1 MQLCRPVRIFVY
13 VCVLLCSKERTSAG
27 LAPKQRV
34 IQYSLTQW
42 GHRDGLPSTTVYA
55 VAQTRDG
62 FLWLGTA
69 DGLIRFDG
77 IQFLQVPLLSNG
89 GMAFGR
95 VRALGAS
102 RDGALWV
109 GTESGMLVRINGSA
123 MKSITLNLPISSI
136 RERADSLIDVEASNR
151 VFRISP
157 ATMQVALTC
166 QFGSVSAPGSDPHP
180 YLSMPLAKDL
190 SGPCDWEAGLTVSP
204 SVLARAH
211 LTLDQIR
218 SVLPD
223 SDGSQWIATRESGV
237 FHIHSHSGEAL
248 PEFEQISVTDG
259 LSSDS
264 VWGLFEDREHNLWI
278 GTQNGLNRLR
288 NDKFSTMTRRTGLL
302 SDDIDSLASV
312 GNEVFAGSA
321 AGLNRVTATGAE
333 SLLHGSILSL
343 AAGADGTLFAATPR
357 GLTIV
362 KDGRTQIAQLGI
374 HAARIT
380 TIAQSSTG
388 EVWFYDQQRGLFRW
402 QPGHVAAKVSFP
414 ELRNTV
420 SVIQADARGDVW
432 FGLNTGEIVLYNGA
446 IFRTFVSSDHLIGG
460 LPHSISVNDNGTVWI
475 ASERGLAFYNGHR
488 FVSWSR
494 KNGLPGNRVLWAVQ
508 GPGDRLWLGYNIGV
522 ASVAVRDLSRAA
534 TDPKFLVPCDFYDDG
549 DGLHSNPDLHGNTP
563 VVVLPDGRIWLTTSE
578 GLASINPADI
588 RKNPVPPFVHIV
600 QISADDANI
609 DAVKGM
615 TLPPLTHRIEIS
627 YTGLSFKDPRKV
639 TFRYRLLNFDSQWH
653 SASTRRFATYTNLRP
668 GKYRFEV
675 MAANDDGLWST
686 EPAALDFTVLPAFYQ
701 TRWFVALCI
710 ASLLLTVILVVRY
723 RIRSVA
729 NRLRLRFEER
739 LGDRVRVAQDLHD
752 NLLQDVMGISL
763 QIELADE
770 LTPPEAAGKPILGR
784 ALQLS
789 ESALAQG
796 RGALTTLRAT
806 TFSQQDLLR
815 SLKLAVTHLPGD
827 KHRAIRYSTDGEEFQ
842 LRAGMGEE
850 IVQIMCEA
858 LRNALQHSHGRIDVR
873 LSYTLG
879 GFLAIIKDEGLG
891 ISSTILES
899 GVPGHF
905 GLTGMRE
912 RAARITASLTIE
924 SSRHGTEV
932 RLLVPGRMA
941 YVDHKGDIGIWARLK
956 SGWSRFNRKP

>member
-1 MQLCRPVRIFVY
+1 VQLCRPVRIFVY

-27 LAPKQRV
+27 LAPEQRV

-55 VAQTRDG
+55 IAQTTDG

-69 DGLIRFDG
+69 DGLFRFDG
-77 IQFLQVPLLSNG
+77 IQFLQVPLLGNG
-89 GMAFGR
+89 GRALGR
-95 VRALGAS
+95 VRALEGS
-102 RDGALWV
+102 RDGALWA
-109 GTESGMLVRINGSA
+109 GTESGMLVRINGGE
-123 MKSITLNLPISSI
+123 MKSMTLNLPISSI
-136 RERADSLIDVEASNR
+136 REGADSWIDVEASNKG
-151 VFRISP
+151 FRISP
-157 ATMQVALTC
+157 ATMHVALTC
-166 QFGSVSAPGSDPHP
+166 QVGSVSAFGSELHP
-180 YLSMPLAKDL
+180 SLSMPRIKDL
-190 SGPCDWEAGLTVSP
+190 PGQCDWDAGLTVSP
-204 SVLARAH
+204 SVLAGAH

-223 SDGSQWIATRESGV
+223 SDGSQWIATRENGV
-237 FHIHSHSGEAL
+237 FHIRSHSGGAL

-264 VWGLFEDREHNLWI
+264 VWNLFEDREHNLWI

-288 NDKFSTMTRRTGLL
+288 DDKFSTMTRRTGLL
-302 SDDIDSLASV
+302 SDDIDSLAAV
-312 GNEVFAGSA
+312 GSEVFAGSA
-321 AGLNRVTATGAE
+321 AGLNRVSATGAE

-343 AAGADGTLFAATPR
+343 AAGADGTLFAGTPR

-362 KDGRTQIAQLGI
+362 KDGRTQIVQLGI

-380 TIAQSSTG
+380 AIAQSSTG
-388 EVWFYDQQRGLFRW
+388 EVWFYDQQGGLFRW
-402 QPGHVAAKVSFP
+402 QPGHVAAKVSAP

-420 SVIQADARGDVW
+420 SVIQADARGGVW
-432 FGLNTGEIVLYNGA
+432 FGLNTGEIVRYNGA
-446 IFRTFVSSDHLIGG
+446 IFRTFASSDHLPGG
-460 LPHSISVNDNGTVWI
+460 LPHSISVNNDGTVWI
-475 ASERGLAFYNGHR
+475 ASERGLAFYNGDR

-494 KNGLPGNRVLWAVQ
+494 NNGLPGNRVLWAVQ
-508 GPGDRLWLGYNIGV
+508 LLGDRLWLGYNIGV
-522 ASVAVRDLSRAA
+522 ASVTIRDLLHAA
-534 TDPKFLVPCDFYDDG
+534 TDPKFLVPYDFYDDG
-549 DGLHSNPDLHGNTP
+549 DGLHGNPDLHGSTP
-563 VVVLPDGRIWLTTSE
+563 VVVQPDGRIWLTTSG

-588 RKNPVPPFVHIV
+588 RKNTVPPPVQIV
-600 QISADDANI
+600 QVSADDTNL
-609 DAVKGM
+609 DVVRGM
-615 TLPPLTHRIEIS
+615 TLPPLTRRIEIN

-653 SASTRRFATYTNLRP
+653 SASTRRFATYTNLHP

-686 EPAALDFTVLPAFYQ
+686 EPAALDFTLLPAFYQ

-710 ASLLLTVILVVRY
+710 ASLLLTLIIVVRY

-739 LGDRVRVAQDLHD
+739 LDDRIRVAQDLHD

-763 QIELADE
+763 QLELADE
-770 LTPPEAAGKPILGR
+770 LTPPESAGKPILGR

-815 SLKLAVTHLPGD
+815 SLELAVTHLPRD

-850 IVQIMCEA
+850 IVQILCEA
-858 LRNALQHSHGRIDVR
+858 LRNALQHTHGRIDVR

-879 GFLAIIKDEGLG
+879 RFLAIIKDEGSG
-891 ISSTILES
+891 INQTTLES

-924 SSRHGTEV
+924 SNRNGTEV
-932 RLLVPGRMA
+932 RLIVPGRMA
-941 YVDHKGDIGIWARLK
+941 YVDHKEDIGIWARLK
-956 SGWSRFNRKP
+956 ASWSRVNRQP